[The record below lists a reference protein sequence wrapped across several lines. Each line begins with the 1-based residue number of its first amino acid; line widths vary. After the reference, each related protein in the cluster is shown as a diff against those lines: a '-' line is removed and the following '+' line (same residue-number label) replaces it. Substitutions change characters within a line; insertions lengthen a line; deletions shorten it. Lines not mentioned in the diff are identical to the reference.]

1 MNSEVLGVSLTI
13 AATIISV
20 YNAILFYRQSK
31 LVEKQTLI
39 QRSHAYPH
47 VRIREVNV
55 VEDTFKLALEN
66 MSEAPAFRLGLM
78 VAFVP
83 CSPGEKH
90 WQFVD
95 EIAWTDNDE
104 MKIGYPKKI
113 VVPIKNK
120 KGLCRL
126 YGKEKDVFKARALFL
141 FSGSK
146 KGLWEG
152 PGKADNFKE
161 LKTRLMNQDIRFVA
175 VMTSLV
181 YKDVAETVD
190 EFEPIKDFIVNF
202 QKHESLE
209 QAWKESI
216 PFYDK
221 TIGYEEVPFM
231 DYEFYRHAKG
241 YRSRLEPFK

>member
-1 MNSEVLGVSLTI
+1 MNSETISVSLTI

-20 YNAILFYRQSK
+20 YNTVLFYRQSR

-39 QRSHAYPH
+39 QRSRVYPH
-47 VRIREVNV
+47 VRIREANV
-55 VEDTFKLALEN
+55 VADTFKLALEN

-78 VAFVP
+78 VAFIP

-90 WQFVD
+90 WQFID
-95 EIAWTDNDE
+95 EITWTDHDK
-104 MKIGYPKKI
+104 MKKGYPRRI

-120 KGLCRL
+120 RGLCRL
-126 YGKEKDVFKARALFL
+126 YGEERDTYEATALFL
-141 FSGSK
+141 FSSSK

-152 PGKADNFKE
+152 QGKADHFKE

-190 EFEPIKDFIVNF
+190 ESEQIKDFIVDF
-202 QKHESLE
+202 QKHDSLE
-209 QAWKESI
+209 QAWEESI

-221 TIGYEEVPFM
+221 TIGYEKVPFM

-241 YRSRLEPFK
+241 YRSSLEPFR